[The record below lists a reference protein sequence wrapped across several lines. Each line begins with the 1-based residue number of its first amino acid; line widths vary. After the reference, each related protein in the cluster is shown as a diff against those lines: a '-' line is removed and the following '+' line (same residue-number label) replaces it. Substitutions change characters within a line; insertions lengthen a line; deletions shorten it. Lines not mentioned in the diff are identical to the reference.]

1 MTHLLLNGG
10 LALMWAGLT
19 GGFSPANLLLG
30 FGLGYLVLLLV
41 RRATS
46 PSTYFSKFPQ
56 ALGFAVFFLWELIL
70 SNVRVAA
77 DVLTPRHHMQPRV
90 LAIPLDARTDAEIML
105 LANLISLTPGSLS
118 LDVSSDR
125 RVLYVH
131 VMYAADPETA
141 RREIKEGL
149 ERRLLNVMRGTNSQT
164 QSEEK
169 SG

>member
-1 MTHLLLNGG
+1 MNRLLLNGG
-10 LALMWAGLT
+10 LALMWTALT
-19 GGFSPANLLLG
+19 GVSSPANLLLG
-30 FGLGYLVLLLV
+30 FSLGYLVLLLV
-41 RRATS
+41 RRAIG

-56 ALGFAVFFLWELIL
+56 AFAFAFFFLGELVL
-70 SNVRVAA
+70 ASLRVAA

-149 ERRLLNVMRGTNSQT
+149 ERRLLNLMRGAR
-164 QSEEK
+164 SET
-169 SG
+169 